1 MQLASASSALS
12 IIIPTLNAEATL
24 EACLY
29 GLTEATEAEVI
40 VVDGGS
46 SDRTVALAQRH
57 GARVLTGPRGR
68 GRQLRA
74 GAGEANHAWML
85 FLHADTVLQPGWSQE
100 VERRLVHAGL
110 TDRIGA
116 FRFRMDEESWR
127 AAALEQLVAWR
138 VAAAHL
144 PYGDQGLIVHRT
156 LYHAVGGY
164 ADLALMED
172 VDLLHRLGRSRL
184 MRLESAAVTSARR
197 WRQDGWLRRSA
208 RNLLCLALF
217 QVGVPVDR
225 IARIYER

>member
-1 MQLASASSALS
+1 MQQTSASTALS
-12 IIIPTLNAEATL
+12 IIIPTLNAETTL
-24 EACLY
+24 EACLF
-29 GLTEATEAEVI
+29 GITEATEAEVI

-46 SDRTVALAQRH
+46 SDRTVALAKWH

-74 GAGEANHAWML
+74 GARAANRAWML

-100 VERRLVHAGL
+100 VEHRLIRAGL
-110 TDRIGA
+110 TERIGA
-116 FRFRMDEESWR
+116 FRFGLDEASWR
-127 AAALEQLVAWR
+127 AAALEHLVAWR
-138 VAAAHL
+138 VAVAHL
-144 PYGDQGLIVHRT
+144 PYGDQGLVVHRT

-172 VDLLHRLGRSRL
+172 VDLLRRLGRNRL
-184 MRLESAAVTSARR
+184 MRLESAAVTSAGR

-217 QVGVPVDR
+217 QVGVPVDL